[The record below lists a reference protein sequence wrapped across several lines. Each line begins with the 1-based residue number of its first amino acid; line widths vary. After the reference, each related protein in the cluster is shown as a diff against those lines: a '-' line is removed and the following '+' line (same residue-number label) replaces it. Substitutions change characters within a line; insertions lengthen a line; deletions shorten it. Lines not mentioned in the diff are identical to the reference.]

1 MAKLSDRIADGFG
14 FTRTALTQATV
25 DRAIETAVE
34 RTLDSV
40 RAHHTQQRSFQAA
53 AINRLTA
60 GWLATQNSINQE
72 LRGDLDSLR
81 ARSRQL
87 AKDNDYA
94 RKFFKMVSANVVG
107 PNGFSLQARVQDA
120 PDKPDDLAN
129 AAIESAFYD
138 WARRGVC
145 EVSGRMGLADLERA
159 IITAA
164 ARDGEYLVRKV
175 RGASAGNKYGFALQ
189 LLDVD
194 RIDTSHNVAPAE
206 GRNAV
211 VMGVEVD
218 AFRKPIAYHLFE
230 SHPGDGAMGG
240 RRRVRVPADEII
252 HDFVPEMPEQLRG
265 FPWMHAAMLSMHH
278 LGEFEQSAMI
288 AARKGADTLG
298 FFVSPDGSP
307 PPTVDGA
314 ENEEPITVSVPGTY
328 DTLPTGYDFKAHD
341 SKYPDQVFAEFT
353 KSFLRRISSGLNVA
367 YNSLA
372 NDLEGVSFSSI
383 RSGVLEE
390 RDHWMMVQGWFV
402 ESFLEPIY
410 SEWLD
415 YALLNRA
422 ITQAGGSALPAT
434 KGDKFNAHIW
444 QGRRWQWVDPL
455 KDIEASIA
463 AINNGLNSPQ
473 NIIASLGMDAE
484 DVLADI
490 ARFQKMAKDKGVT
503 LADPKQLQPPA
514 QAQAPENN

>member
-1 MAKLSDRIADGFG
+1 MDRVADRLG
-14 FTRTALTQATV
+14 FTPTVQFQANI
-25 DRAIETAVE
+25 DAAIEAAVK

-40 RAHHTQQRSFQAA
+40 RMQHAQQRAFQGAA
-53 AINRLTA
+53 TDRLTA

-72 LRGDLDSLR
+72 LRGDLDRLR

-87 AKDNDYA
+87 ARDNDYA
-94 RKFFKMVSANVVG
+94 RKFIKMVSANVVG
-107 PNGFSLQARVQDA
+107 LNGFALQSRVEDA
-120 PDKPDDLAN
+120 PDRPDDAAN

-145 EVSGRMGLADLERA
+145 EISGRMAFADLQRA
-159 IITAA
+159 IISAA

-175 RGASAGNKYGFALQ
+175 RGKAAGNQYGFALQ
-189 LLDVD
+189 FLDID
-194 RIDTSHNVAPAE
+194 RLDTQYNVASAA

-211 VMGVEVD
+211 VMGVEID
-218 AFRKPIAYHLFE
+218 EFRRPVAYWLFE
-230 SHPGDGAMGG
+230 SHPGDGIASS

-265 FPWMHAAMLSMHH
+265 IPWMHAAMLSMHH

-288 AARKGADTLG
+288 AARKGANTMG
-298 FFVSPDGSP
+298 FFVSPDGAVP
-307 PPTVDGA
+307 PLADGL
-314 ENEEPITVSVPGTY
+314 ENDDPITVSVPGTY
-328 DTLPTGYDFKAHD
+328 DTLPLGYDFRYHD
-341 SKYPDQVFAEFT
+341 SKYPDQVFAGFT

-390 RDHWMMVQGWFV
+390 RDQWMMIQGWFI
-402 ESFLEPIY
+402 ESVLEPVFA
-410 SEWLD
+410 EWLG
-415 YALLNRA
+415 YALLNGA
-422 ITQAGGSALPAT
+422 IVSAGGSALPAA
-434 KGDKFNAHIW
+434 KREKFSAHIW
-444 QGRRWQWVDPL
+444 QGRRWQWVDP
-455 KDIEASIA
+455 KNDIETAVI

-490 ARFQKMAKDKGVT
+490 ARFQQMARDRGVI
-503 LADPKQLQPPA
+503 LEQPKQL
-514 QAQAPENN
+514 APSATEPEKA